1 LLEIFGGETLPGP
14 VISLADPAVQTFVE
28 SNLGVRELL
37 ARLDKL
43 PADLAYLA
51 LPPSFGLKPGLDR
64 TLSIAAQGLL
74 RNFAWRLPGFAFSSV
89 AYLYPNFLDF
99 TASLVD
105 APDRRVV
112 RLGRPPLHLVLN
124 MTGLA
129 RSSYHLSWLDERP
142 LALFQQQE

>member
-1 LLEIFGGETLPGP
+1 LDEQAQNLAEGRPG
-14 VISLADPAVQTFVE
+14 L
-28 SNLGVRELL
+28 RELL

-43 PADLAYLA
+43 PADLAYLV
-51 LPPSFGLKPGLDR
+51 LPQSFGLKPSLDR
-64 TLSIAAQGLL
+64 ALSIAAQGLL
-74 RNFAWRLPGFAFSSV
+74 RHFAWRLPGFAFSSI

-105 APDRRVV
+105 EPDRWVV

-124 MTGLA
+124 MSGLT
-129 RSSYHLSWLDERP
+129 RSTYHLAWLDERP